1 MTSPQGSKASKW
13 GSFLQQAVAG
23 VESRLDTMLATEEE
37 EGRQRAAKEK
47 IAKEEA
53 SPRSSLSAQRGIP
66 YSILWPVSLYIFC
79 KILIHQSL
87 WPVLLYIFCMM
98 LIRQSSGTSRSSSTN
113 KTNDR
118 LQERLAKA
126 IARKGSPISVSSRD
140 EKSRTSGSSAVV
152 DGRASLDSLPGR
164 TSVDAMSAASDNAPT
179 TQEIV
184 SKTDDAGDLKP
195 TTTTEGST
203 EQTQEN
209 KTDDP
214 GATKDAAPT
223 TTSADSKEGS
233 SEPVSQRPSTEE
245 ESKQLQST
253 ESTDTNQ
260 RKPESE
266 REWQVEMHE
275 YIEKIDAL
283 QSKLKYLAQQAAE
296 SAKSA
301 AASAAPGSIEK
312 KLREKDEQIANL
324 MQEGNKLSKTE
335 LENRATI
342 KKLRQFI
349 AERNK
354 AHMQLQDKVEN
365 YEDELEKK
373 DEELSSLKE
382 AEKKNSAKI
391 ASVLKK
397 EKELST
403 VISERDAL
411 ALTVS
416 ELNEQLSKANAKAGQ
431 AEQAAQTKSLEA
443 ERRKAQE
450 AQDDLTQLK
459 LEKEISDNKFEREI
473 KELKDSVEH
482 EKEKSRL
489 LEIELDAERAALE
502 QKMETL
508 RSQAEEASS
517 SASGDA
523 HAKLLRQVETLQSQ
537 YSIASENWQR
547 IEGSLV
553 ARISAVEKER
563 DEMEKNEN
571 EVRKKLREANLRAK
585 KSEAELEASRDTIQE
600 LQRDLEI
607 TKQKLDKVTRKL
619 EEAEQEL
626 INVKE
631 EATRQMK
638 LAETTLQQRIEEEK
652 VKWQESLVP
661 DEEAQPI
668 SDSPMPYSRK
678 SSWMEQDRNSLSRPR
693 SSLMNLSFS
702 ESMDKAPLSFRHNST
717 TSTPSIILGRQS
729 SNDLTMLSSATDT
742 PSIHPLEADEDQDA
756 LRRPS
761 MQDDRAGTHVSYG
774 NAQSR
779 GVNDLISASTV
790 GAGPSVQLVERMSAT
805 VRRLESER
813 EASKDELAR
822 LTTQRDEARQEV
834 VALMREVEDKR
845 KCDDRIKELESTIED
860 LDQRYNTTLEML
872 GEKSEQV
879 EELQA
884 DVVELKRI
892 YRELVDSTMK

>member
-53 SPRSSLSAQRGIP
+53 SPRSSLSAQR
-66 YSILWPVSLYIFC
+66 
-79 KILIHQSL
+79 
-87 WPVLLYIFCMM
+87 
-98 LIRQSSGTSRSSSTN
+98 GTSRSSSTN

-382 AEKKNSAKI
+382 AEKKNI
-391 ASVLKK
+391 
-397 EKELST
+397 
-403 VISERDAL
+403 
-411 ALTVS
+411 S